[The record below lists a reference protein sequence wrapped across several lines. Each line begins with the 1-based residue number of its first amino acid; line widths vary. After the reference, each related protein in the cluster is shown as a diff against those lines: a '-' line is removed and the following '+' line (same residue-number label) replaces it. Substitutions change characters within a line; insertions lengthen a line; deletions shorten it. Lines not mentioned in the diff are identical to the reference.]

1 MTATASEAIDR
12 VINEQYGFITKEDI
26 LDLLDSFAAMMV
38 LIRCGCGRYTCRL
51 DQVDTAI
58 RLVEKKGDYVRDV
71 SLVADNYKRVKE
83 GKQFISTDRIIE
95 R

>member
-12 VINEQYGFITKEDI
+12 V
-26 LDLLDSFAAMMV
+26 
-38 LIRCGCGRYTCRL
+38 
-51 DQVDTAI
+51 I